1 MLTGIR
7 HTTVLVLGF
16 ILLALALAAC
26 SGTPDSTPVPIPDI
40 EATVQARLNE
50 ERAVEAIVEARVE
63 LAKAA
68 PTIPAPAPTRK
79 PDL

>member
-1 MLTGIR
+1 MPVGMR
-7 HTTVLVLGF
+7 HTAVLILGF
-16 ILLALALAAC
+16 VLAVMVMAC
-26 SGTPDSTPVPIPDI
+26 GGTQPLPDI
-40 EATVQARLNE
+40 EATVQARPNE
-50 ERAVEAIVEARVE
+50 ESAAEATIEARVE